1 MKSRTFLFSALCL
14 ALPTFAAVAQDAA
27 LPPLQTVRGVDVGR
41 YMGRWY
47 EVAKFPNR
55 FQRQCVSDA
64 VAEYRLLPDGRVEVG
79 NRCNTADGSVDDVLG
94 IARQIGAGDSPRFEV
109 RFAPAWL
116 SLLPMVWG
124 DYWIV
129 DLDSD
134 YTLAAVSEPK
144 REFLWILSRTP
155 AVKPEAYQA
164 LLQRLRAQG
173 LDVGRLQATPQQ
185 GL

>member
-1 MKSRTFLFSALCL
+1 MNCRTFLFSVLCL
-14 ALPTFAAVAQDAA
+14 ALPAFAAVAQDAA
-27 LPPLQTVRGVDVGR
+27 LPPLQTVPNVDVGR

-79 NRCNTADGSVDDVLG
+79 NRCNTAEGSVDDVLG
-94 IARQIGAGDSPRFEV
+94 IARQIGAADSPRFEV

-124 DYWIV
+124 DYWII
-129 DLDSD
+129 DLDNEYS
-134 YTLAAVSEPK
+134 LAAVSEPK
-144 REFLWILSRTP
+144 REYLWILSRTP
-155 AVKPEAYQA
+155 TVKPEAYQA
-164 LLQRLRAQG
+164 LLQRLRAQE
-173 LDVGRLQATPQQ
+173 LDVGRLQTTPQS
-185 GL
+185 GI